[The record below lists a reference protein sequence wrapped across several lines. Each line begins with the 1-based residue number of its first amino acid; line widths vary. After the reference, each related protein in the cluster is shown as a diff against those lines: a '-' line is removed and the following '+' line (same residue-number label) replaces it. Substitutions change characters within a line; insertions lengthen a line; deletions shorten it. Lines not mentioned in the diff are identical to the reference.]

1 MPCLLVAIAVCSMVS
16 PKIDKPYGAWPSPIT
31 AKFITTSGVKLG
43 SLSLDEADQLHWLEG
58 RPQEKGRQAV
68 VRHVGAGVA
77 GGSERNAVDVTP
89 SDVNIRTRVH
99 EYGGGAYALAPASMG
114 GGVVYSD
121 FVSQRLFHLRD
132 GSSEPVCLTP
142 ESTCPD
148 GRYRFADGCF
158 DAALGFVCVREDHE
172 NPKPSEVRN
181 EVVAVPLDGS
191 GAVRL
196 LATGKDFFA
205 HPRVSP
211 DGAKLA
217 YVTWDHPNMPWDIT
231 ELRVATVAD
240 GVTAVGEHR
249 LVAGGNAADSSVLQP
264 TWHPSGSALYFIDD
278 SSGYYNLR
286 RVPAAEL
293 EVAAAAPPSASPRA
307 ARETDF
313 GGSAPGWQLG
323 QQGYTFL
330 ADGRV
335 AATITD
341 KATGESRLLCFEDGS
356 TEPAVKEYG
365 SADGLPH
372 SFGGICAS
380 KSGTLYMLGGA
391 PSEPAGVF
399 SWALPTA
406 DGEAQPALK
415 LASSSSAT
423 VPDGYV

>member
-1 MPCLLVAIAVCSMVS
+1 
-16 PKIDKPYGAWPSPIT
+16 
-31 AKFITTSGVKLG
+31 
-43 SLSLDEADQLHWLEG
+43 
-58 RPQEKGRQAV
+58 
-68 VRHVGAGVA
+68 
-77 GGSERNAVDVTP
+77 
-89 SDVNIRTRVH
+89 
-99 EYGGGAYALAPASMG
+99 
-114 GGVVYSD
+114 
-121 FVSQRLFHLRD
+121 
-132 GSSEPVCLTP
+132 
-142 ESTCPD
+142 
-148 GRYRFADGCF
+148 
-158 DAALGFVCVREDHE
+158 
-172 NPKPSEVRN
+172 
-181 EVVAVPLDGS
+181 
-191 GAVRL
+191 
-196 LATGKDFFA
+196 
-205 HPRVSP
+205 
-211 DGAKLA
+211 
-217 YVTWDHPNMPWDIT
+217 MPWDIT

-423 VPDGYV
+423 VPEGYVSTPTPIEFPCPLGTSHGYYYAPLNGECVSSEAAPPLLVKAHGGPTACTSSGFNPGIQFWTSRGFAVLDGTRAHTAAQPLEHPLRTRRPGPPPPPRLSRLWRFDGLRQGIPAPTARQLGHCRHRRRVCRCRASCIPGEG